1 MGASVAKQAIQATT
15 KAVPNVIKGLKSGV
29 SKTIKGLKSGASK
42 TVKGIKS
49 GIKKGVAAVQQLK
62 SKITGFGKQGKGS
75 LFKEGDPVSLGRT
88 VNTQGRVGR
97 ETIKKIGGTGG
108 RDYKQAVDI
117 YGDMLMNAPL

>member
-15 KAVPNVIKGLKSGV
+15 KAVPKV
-29 SKTIKGLKSGASK
+29 IKGLKSGASK
-42 TVKGIKS
+42 TFKGIKS
-49 GIKKGVAAVQQLK
+49 GLKKGVDAVKGLK
-62 SKITGFGKQGKGS
+62 AKITGFGKQGKGS

-88 VNTQGRVGR
+88 VNTQGRIGR
-97 ETIKKIGGTGG
+97 ESIKKMKGTGG